1 MAAGF
6 LHQCTPQST
15 LLALSAPAN
24 LSCTAMAPKRTSP
37 AAKTEDPKQ
46 LQEALQLERKW
57 TESWMLP
64 ARLARLAQ
72 AQGWAAALA
81 RPTAAQF
88 LRQELCGA
96 RRMPAPQAS
105 HAAVGLRA
113 SSQAASQ
120 PSATGVMD
128 RDPEAAGRQ
137 EAAATSKPRRSKRV
151 RKAVLEVSDR
161 AKVRLA
167 EIVAGK
173 DPAPVGIRLG
183 VRTRG

>member
-1 MAAGF
+1 MQREVVG
-6 LHQCTPQST
+6 LPVWPQ
-15 LLALSAPAN
+15 A
-24 LSCTAMAPKRTSP
+24 SCTNAPRKGCSWRSPPPRTSP
-37 AAKTEDPKQ
+37 VDGPEKDQTPEKKNNRTQAS
-46 LQEALQLERKW
+46 RKA
-57 TESWMLP
+57 MLP

>member
-1 MAAGF
+1 MHPAKDAPGALRPREPVLYEWPRNF
-6 LHQCTPQST
+6 GEKDQTPEKKKT
-15 LLALSAPAN
+15 GRKHHG
-24 LSCTAMAPKRTSP
+24 KR
-37 AAKTEDPKQ
+37 
-46 LQEALQLERKW
+46 
-57 TESWMLP
+57 MLP
-64 ARLARLAQ
+64 ARMARLAQ

>member
-1 MAAGF
+1 MHPAKHAPGA
-6 LHQCTPQST
+6 LRTREPPVGRPQISS
-15 LLALSAPAN
+15 LVFN
-24 LSCTAMAPKRTSP
+24 SP
-37 AAKTEDPKQ
+37 RKNRNDPKQ
-46 LQEALQLERKW
+46 GGRK
-57 TESWMLP
+57 ESRMLP

-81 RPTAAQF
+81 RPNAAHV

-105 HAAVGLRA
+105 PVAVGLRA

>member
-6 LHQCTPQST
+6 LHQCTPQRM

-24 LSCTAMAPKRTSP
+24 LSCMDGPEKDQTPEKKKTGRKHHGKR
-37 AAKTEDPKQ
+37 
-46 LQEALQLERKW
+46 
-57 TESWMLP
+57 MLP
-64 ARLARLAQ
+64 ARMARLAQ

-137 EAAATSKPRRSKRV
+137 EAAATSKPPRSKRV

>member
-1 MAAGF
+1 
-6 LHQCTPQST
+6 
-15 LLALSAPAN
+15 
-24 LSCTAMAPKRTSP
+24 
-37 AAKTEDPKQ
+37 
-46 LQEALQLERKW
+46 
-57 TESWMLP
+57 MLP
-64 ARLARLAQ
+64 ARMARLAQ

-137 EAAATSKPRRSKRV
+137 EAAATSKPPRSKRV